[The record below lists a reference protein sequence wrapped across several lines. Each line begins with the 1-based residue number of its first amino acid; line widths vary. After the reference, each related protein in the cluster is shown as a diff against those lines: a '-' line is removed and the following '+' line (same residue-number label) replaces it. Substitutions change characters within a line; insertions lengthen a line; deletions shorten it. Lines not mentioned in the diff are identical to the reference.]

1 MNAPWHEHMYLDTE
15 SALSSDRERTV
26 RVSLTGTKFI
36 SNAFFMLFLFFVVFV
51 VVQESEFCRI
61 LCKLY
66 VIFLQSVQNVR
77 ALEQF

>member
-1 MNAPWHEHMYLDTE
+1 MYLDTE